1 MQLESK
7 AVVNYSWNNIEELI
21 HSIRREV
28 SVYKPTHI
36 VGVARGGLIPAVMLS
51 HMLNIPM
58 ETLGISF
65 RDNKVTHHTKF
76 KPIKKAKYLIV
87 DDINDSGTTFKV
99 ISDVFRD
106 KRLDFKTAAII
117 NKKSSHFSVDFFG
130 EMFYYD
136 DWINFPWENK

>member
-1 MQLESK
+1 MSEVEKTNLGWSYIEYQVDKICEHIFKNESSFD
-7 AVVNYSWNNIEELI
+7 VV
-21 HSIRREV
+21 
-28 SVYKPTHI
+28 
-36 VGVARGGLIPAVMLS
+36 VGISRGGLVPAVMIS
-51 HMLNIPM
+51 HRLNLPLLTM
-58 ETLGISF
+58 SVTL
-65 RDNKVTHHTKF
+65 RDNLARVKSLKINRGERALV
-76 KPIKKAKYLIV
+76 V

-106 KRLDFKTAAII
+106 KRLDFKTVAII